1 VTSGGGISC
10 ADQIDRVSDPERPL
24 RAAQFLKPPALPGD
38 TYLPDHKALAGL
50 RRFFVLGPK
59 ARRYRFM
66 EFASNLMWGTTRHK
80 SRPCRTAKSGSSPSL
95 STGMP
100 KGWDDTSPRLAIA
113 TPPLRPSAW
122 QSRPRFGAAAGVAR
136 GVALRHDHGSQFL
149 ADHFQNQ
156 IKFWGMAPSFAF
168 VSKPETNGGGPNASS
183 EPSRSRS
190 SMAASTRLSLTFEP
204 PCGCSSSATMP
215 SGSLSGSK
223 PA

>member
-122 QSRPRFGAAAGVAR
+122 QSRPRSAPPPVWLGVSRYATITGASSWPITSRTRSSSGAWPRALPSSASPRPMAAGR
-136 GVALRHDHGSQFL
+136 TLL
-149 ADHFQNQ
+149 
-156 IKFWGMAPSFAF
+156 
-168 VSKPETNGGGPNASS
+168 PNLQGAG
-183 EPSRSRS
+183 
-190 SMAASTRLSLTFEP
+190 RLWPHLP
-204 PCGCSSSATMP
+204 DYR
-215 SGSLSGSK
+215 
-223 PA
+223 